1 MANNGT
7 HSRSASNLQVSAG
20 LIVRRRLKW
29 NAAQCHN
36 SILPFEKVIGTR
48 SRSSTGANV
57 CLSSRLVTLVRQYL
71 MSEVFSR
78 SRFDRPMKYYSE
90 MFPHSDGSHVSIWQ
104 PATLQGTGS
113 TDLSVK
119 CLVIPFKQANP

>member
-36 SILPFEKVIGTR
+36 SILPFEKVIGTQ
-48 SRSSTGANV
+48 SRSSTPADV
-57 CLSSRLVTLVRQYL
+57 CLSWRLVTLVRRYL

-78 SRFDRPMKYYSE
+78 LRFDRPMKYYSE
-90 MFPHSDGSHVSIWQ
+90 TFPQSDGSMSCFYL
-104 PATLQGTGS
+104 ATCNIAGYR
-113 TDLSVK
+113 
-119 CLVIPFKQANP
+119 IY